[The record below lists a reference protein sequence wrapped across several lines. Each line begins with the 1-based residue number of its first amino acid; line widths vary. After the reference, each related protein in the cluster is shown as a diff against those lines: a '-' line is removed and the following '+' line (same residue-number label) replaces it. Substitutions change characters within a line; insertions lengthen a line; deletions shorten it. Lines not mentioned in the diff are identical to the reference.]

1 MNKFIAEVYVEITR
15 VTDDSGYPDLVEFA
29 LTDTDG
35 RRHIFHD
42 KLPVVSAEDE
52 VKPPCAGALRCHI
65 IGEKENSYLIDT
77 SFPDYVETDGEEYI
91 FEVVKDLVIK
101 LFPI

>member
-29 LTDTDG
+29 LTDIDG
-35 RRHIFHD
+35 RRHFFRD
-42 KLPVVSAEDE
+42 KLPVVSIEDS
-52 VKPPCAGALRCHI
+52 VLPPCAGALRCHI

-77 SFPDYVETDGEEYI
+77 SFPDYVDSVNEEFI
-91 FEVVKDLVIK
+91 FEVVKDHIIK
-101 LFPI
+101 R

>member
-1 MNKFIAEVYVEITR
+1 MSNFIAEVRVEMTR
-15 VTDDSGYPDLVEFA
+15 VTDDSGYPVFVEFA

-35 RRHIFHD
+35 RRHIFQD

-65 IGEKENSYLIDT
+65 IGEKENAYLIDT
-77 SFPDYVETDGEEYI
+77 SFPDYVETVGEEYI
-91 FEVVKDLVIK
+91 FEVGKDSIIK
-101 LFPI
+101 R